1 MSDIE
6 TIANTID
13 DLQTVRSKATC
24 LNDKTLTLDLWE
36 RLDKLIHHVREI
48 KRELIDREIGMTCPD
63 CIAKE
68 EKR

>member
-6 TIANTID
+6 AIVNMID

-24 LNDKTLTLDLWE
+24 LNDRALTLDLWE

-63 CIAKE
+63 CIEKE
-68 EKR
+68 VKK